1 MTQILDDEEVAPG
14 MSQDTKNVRFADDK
28 NNSVANKGDSVI
40 VVQSIGHG
48 QIISNNDQQQL
59 AASPWGDVNA
69 FNAFVEQSK
78 AEQNA
83 LLDRIK
89 NLEAAQNE
97 GDAWEENGSAPL
109 SSAIGDIDDSK
120 EGGGSSENL
129 QRNKSIIRRKKE
141 CPWKY
146 KKFPFPESTYTLLIT
161 ERVLSMPFV
170 VGMITVAGSLM
181 CLSITL
187 MNELDNREDGNH
199 YGLPA
204 GVPKAVRIAQFLGI
218 IIGVLMEEEVPLG
231 LEIIGKCVEQHMSGG
246 HDFNTSK
253 IVCSCI
259 LRVAVGYMFLA
270 CLFLTVIQADDV
282 LEIFFDVLALQ
293 FVENIDDVVFALCKR
308 GFFGRKLRQASNKEH
323 AFDPPGRNTHRFS
336 LWMTR
341 FIRLVYC
348 MNAALMLSGISILM
362 VNQDSGKYRCK
373 SKSIAFGDEVW
384 EEAWVKLGTCNIDSD
399 CGDGQQ
405 CLESVESDCGDGQQC
420 QKSYCYEQRLL
431 IYSHFNGIYVE
442 SDGDTH
448 DGRPRYVEHNK
459 EDGSPFLETVPAEI
473 IYCEDLE
480 AWVFRHKNIRTSLD
494 ELEEN
499 ECSWLLKS
507 PQTESFDL
515 IELGQSFWNVWLGQ
529 VEREYPIFVGCNDCY
544 DNAGCNHHGKCNSE
558 EQRCECYDTHFGIHC
573 EFERPCEVIR
583 SEKDPNTTLHLLHD
597 DADDWVHF
605 VEVYGRPKYI
615 SEDMSGIPHG
625 LMRLAEPDTDD
636 KYYGVTYNGTTL
648 TEAETLT
655 PHRHYEDTFF
665 EDDDFFEIHLDK
677 PKFKELMTNYTF
689 VLKYTGRRW
698 YGQIKP
704 PGVTASG
711 FKEAEFHGF
720 WSRTFS
726 GVGVDDNSTVIISGP
741 TAAGSP
747 VGVDFYEMR
756 RRNKAFENG
765 IYDYD

>member
-1 MTQILDDEEVAPG
+1 
-14 MSQDTKNVRFADDK
+14 
-28 NNSVANKGDSVI
+28 
-40 VVQSIGHG
+40 
-48 QIISNNDQQQL
+48 
-59 AASPWGDVNA
+59 
-69 FNAFVEQSK
+69 
-78 AEQNA
+78 
-83 LLDRIK
+83 
-89 NLEAAQNE
+89 
-97 GDAWEENGSAPL
+97 
-109 SSAIGDIDDSK
+109 
-120 EGGGSSENL
+120 
-129 QRNKSIIRRKKE
+129 
-141 CPWKY
+141 
-146 KKFPFPESTYTLLIT
+146 
-161 ERVLSMPFV
+161 
-170 VGMITVAGSLM
+170 MITVAGSLM

-187 MNELDNREDGNH
+187 MNELDNKEDGNH

-323 AFDPPGRNTHRFS
+323 SFDPPGRNTHRFS

-348 MNAALMLSGISILM
+348 LNAALMLSGISILM

-405 CLESVESDCGDGQQC
+405 CRE
-420 QKSYCYEQRLL
+420 SYCYEQRLL

-473 IYCEDLE
+473 IYCEKLE

-499 ECSWLLKS
+499 KCSWLLKS

-515 IELGQSFWNVWLGQ
+515 IELGQSFWSVWLGQ

-558 EQRCECYDTHFGIHC
+558 KQRCECYDTHFGIHC

-583 SEKDPNTTLHLLHD
+583 SEKDRDTTLHLLHD

-605 VEVYGRPKYI
+605 VEVYGRPKYV

-636 KYYGVTYNGTTL
+636 KYYGVTYNDTTL

-747 VGVDFYEMR
+747 VGIDFYEMR

-765 IYDYD
+765 IYDYDYSPFGVLIPLTGYEGSGYFHCNKDDHYHSH